1 MGQDTSNKKK
11 NEREQFGYKIFERKI
26 PSKQISIFLSSVI
39 GDPIEYVEMVNKI
52 KQATEND
59 VIYIY
64 LNTPGGNLETGV
76 QIINAIR
83 NTPAHVVVSLE
94 STAHSLGT
102 LIFLSGDELQIHDH
116 CLMMFHNFSA
126 GMYGKGHEL
135 TAELEAVNK
144 WYNKMFRK
152 ICVPFLTAEEIEQV
166 IDGRDLWLETDEI
179 KRRLN
184 RMTKEEEIEKKP
196 KRTRR

>member
-1 MGQDTSNKKK
+1 MGQDTSNKKIK
-11 NEREQFGYKIFERKI
+11 EGEQFGYKIFERKI
-26 PSKQISIFLSSVI
+26 PTKQISIFLSSMI
-39 GDPIEYVEMVNKI
+39 GSPIEYVEMINRI

-94 STAHSLGT
+94 SVAHSLGT
-102 LIFLSGDELQIHDH
+102 LIFLSGDELQIHDN
-116 CLMMFHNFSA
+116 CLMMFHNFST
-126 GMYGKGHEL
+126 GMYGKGHEI
-135 TAELEAVNK
+135 TAEIEAVNK

-152 ICVPFLTAEEIEQV
+152 ICVPFLTTEEIEQV

-184 RMTKEEEIEKKP
+184 RMTKEEEIEKKS
-196 KRTRR
+196 KRTKR